1 MAIRPRIYDGVGMIG
16 QLPPIQL
23 TKDGRLTNQAM
34 LSVYSALTAA
44 IRVLNGFVSFG
55 SGQQAAQTGNFDG
68 QWLEHY
74 FKNANEEQEIPHGLK
89 RKAIAYE
96 ICAKDKFCD
105 ICEVNRGSWDEN
117 TIRLKSTVAGATV
130 LIQVI

>member
-34 LSVYSALTAA
+34 LAVYSALTAA
-44 IRVLNGFVSFG
+44 IRVLNGFVSLG
-55 SGQQAAQTGNFDG
+55 SGQQAAQTGNIDG
-68 QWLEHY
+68 QWIEHL
-74 FKNANEEQEIPHGLK
+74 FIAANTEQEIPHGLR
-89 RKAIAYE
+89 RKAIGY
-96 ICAKDKFCD
+96 CVWAKDRACD
-105 ICEVNRGSWDEN
+105 IYEANRGSWDEN